1 MKRIIIIYIS
11 LCSLLNM
18 VANNFVPYRNVETTD
33 DGVIVT
39 YRFRGGIHQQDP
51 LYPNAKY
58 WKIPGFGLNEESGK
72 PSTLSRW
79 DSFAIPNGANVSV
92 EVLECEYTD
101 TAFVL
106 APARH
111 ALFNNDTIG
120 YTLDNVPPITAY
132 AGFYPTDIIEMSGIT
147 NYRGQDIQRIEVH
160 PIQYSHT
167 NGIVRNYSLI
177 KYRIYFDRTNSRS
190 INPSNVKISPT
201 DPIINNMVLNPTD
214 IIKPQPVARTYTEGG
229 AAIED
234 NRDYLIVSVP
244 KYEEAVN
251 NFAEWK
257 RKMGYRVHVVMEDAY
272 SSAYLK
278 AIIQNLYNQN
288 GVNLDY
294 LLIVGDANDVKASDY
309 KEKVIND
316 ETHNYVTDLYYG
328 YANNG
333 LIDSFKISRG
343 RIPVKSNDEASVIF
357 NKIIQYEQN
366 PTTNSTFYS
375 TGLHCSYFQDE
386 DNNSGGYEDR
396 RFVLTSE
403 EILNYMEQYIGK
415 NIRRVYTTE
424 TTVYPRYWNNDLFS
438 FGGALPDY
446 LKKPFFTW
454 DGENSDVI
462 SHINNGCFY
471 VLHRGHGSIYS
482 WGKYYEGNESIFDDD
497 DILSLNNG
505 SKLPVVF
512 SISCL
517 TGKFN
522 HIRDCFAE
530 TFLKKENGGC
540 VGIIAASET
549 SLSGYNDALSEMMF
563 DAIWPSNVLR
573 IDMPEFGSDL
583 REDVAEPVYE
593 LGKILDM
600 GMAHLWEIGGYLNR
614 MYTRELFHCFGD
626 PSMKIRTEVPQK
638 FLPTIRRT
646 NGVISVNANCDSTR
660 ISFYTPAT
668 KQVDSYFGRTINYS
682 TTADSVIVC
691 IDKHNYIPFIVN
703 CDKNVYV
710 QNENIND
717 ERTYVGENILIG
729 KNVTTLKEQG
739 EVIIQNAN
747 VKFQG
752 KEVILQSGTTIT
764 NSNVEIN
771 TDN

>member
-1 MKRIIIIYIS
+1 MKRIIIIHML
-11 LCSLLNM
+11 LCSLLSM
-18 VANNFVPYRNVETTD
+18 VANDFIPYRNVETTD
-33 DGVIVT
+33 NGVIVT

-132 AGFYPTDIIEMSGIT
+132 TGFYPTDIIEMSGIT

-167 NGIVRNYSLI
+167 DGIVRSYSMI
-177 KYRIYFDRTNSRS
+177 KYRVNFNRINSRS
-190 INPSNVKISPT
+190 INNQNIKISPT

-214 IIKPQPVARTYTEGG
+214 IIKPQPIARTYTKGS
-229 AAIED
+229 AIED

-251 NFAEWK
+251 EFAEWK
-257 RKMGYRVHVVMEDAY
+257 RKLGYRVHVVMENAY
-272 SSAYLK
+272 SSAYIK

-294 LLIVGDANDVKASDY
+294 LLIVGDSHDVSASYDGEKINGEDTYYY
-309 KEKVIND
+309 K
-316 ETHNYVTDLYYG
+316 TDLYYG
-328 YANNG
+328 FTMNNG
-333 LIDSFKISRG
+333 VDSFKISRG
-343 RIPVKSNDEASVIF
+343 RIPVKSNDEATIIF
-357 NKIIQYEQN
+357 NKIIQYERN
-366 PTTNSTFYS
+366 PVTDPQFYN
-375 TGLHCSYFQDE
+375 TGLHCAYFQD
-386 DNNSGGYEDR
+386 DNYDGYADR
-396 RFVLTSE
+396 RFAQTSE
-403 EILNYMEQYIGK
+403 EVLNYMEEHIKK
-415 NIRRVYTTE
+415 NVNRVYFTKTS
-424 TTVYPRYWNNDLFS
+424 VNPRHWNNGLYS
-438 FGGALPDY
+438 FGEEVPDY
-446 LKKPFFTW
+446 LKKPAFAW
-454 DGENSDVI
+454 DGNYSDI
-462 SHINNGCFY
+462 ITHIDNGCFY
-471 VLHRGHGSIYS
+471 VFLEDHGSIRS
-482 WGKYYEGNESIFDDD
+482 WSNPYFNCNHIS
-497 DILSLNNG
+497 SLNNG
-505 SKLPVVF
+505 VKLPIVF

-522 HIRDCFAE
+522 HGTDCFAE

-540 VGIIAASET
+540 VSIIAATET
-549 SLSGYNDALSEMMF
+549 SFLGYNEALAEMMF
-563 DAIWPSNVLR
+563 DAIWPSNILR
-573 IDMPEFGSDL
+573 IDMPEFGFDA
-583 REDVAEPVYE
+583 RKKVVEPVYE

-600 GMAHLWEIGGYLNR
+600 GLIYLWEIGGPQNR
-614 MYTRELFHCFGD
+614 LYTRELYHCFGD
-626 PSMKIRTEVPQK
+626 PSMMIRTEVPQK
-638 FLPTIRRT
+638 FSPTIRRT

-668 KQVDSYFGRTINYS
+668 NQVDSYFGRAIDYS

-717 ERTYVGENILIG
+717 ERTYVGENILVG
-729 KNVTTLKEQG
+729 KNVTTLKEGG

-752 KEVILQSGTTIT
+752 KEVILHSGTTIT

>member
-1 MKRIIIIYIS
+1 
-11 LCSLLNM
+11 M

-79 DSFAIPNGANVSV
+79 DSFAIPNGSNVSV

-132 AGFYPTDIIEMSGIT
+132 AGFYPTDIIEMSAIT
-147 NYRGQDIQRIEVH
+147 NYRGQDIQRIGVH
-160 PIQYSHT
+160 PIQYSYT

-177 KYRIYFDRTNSRS
+177 KYRINFDRTNSRS

-214 IIKPQPVARTYTEGG
+214 IIKSQPVARTYTEGG

-257 RKMGYRVHVVMEDAY
+257 RKMGYRVHVVMENAY

-294 LLIVGDANDVKASDY
+294 LLIVGDSHDVPASYDGEKINGEETYYY
-309 KEKVIND
+309 K
-316 ETHNYVTDLYYG
+316 TDLYYG
-328 YANNG
+328 FTTNDG
-333 LIDSFKISRG
+333 VDSFKMSRG
-343 RIPVKSNDEASVIF
+343 RIPVKNNDEATIIF
-357 NKIIQYEQN
+357 NKIIQYERN
-366 PTTNSTFYS
+366 PVTDPLFYN
-375 TGLHCSYFQDE
+375 TGLHCAYFQD
-386 DNNSGGYEDR
+386 DNYDGYADR
-396 RFVLTSE
+396 RFAQTSE
-403 EILNYMEQYIGK
+403 EVLNYMEEYIKK
-415 NIRRVYTTE
+415 NVNRVYFTKTS
-424 TTVYPRYWNNDLFS
+424 VNPRHWNNELYS
-438 FGGALPDY
+438 YGEEVPGY
-446 LKKPFFTW
+446 LKKPAFAW
-454 DGENSDVI
+454 DGNYSDI
-462 SHINNGCFY
+462 ITHIDNGCFY
-471 VLHRGHGSIYS
+471 VFLEDHGSVRS
-482 WGKYYEGNESIFDDD
+482 WSNPYFNCNHIS
-497 DILSLNNG
+497 SLNNG
-505 SKLPVVF
+505 VKLPIIF

-522 HIRDCFAE
+522 HGTDCFAE

-540 VGIIAASET
+540 VSIIAATET
-549 SLSGYNDALSEMMF
+549 SFLGYNEALAEMMF

-573 IDMPEFGSDL
+573 IDMPEYGFDA
-583 REDVAEPVYE
+583 RKKVVEPVYE

-600 GMAHLWEIGGYLNR
+600 GLTYLWEIGGPKNR
-614 MYTRELFHCFGD
+614 LYTRELYHCFGD
-626 PSMKIRTEVPQK
+626 PSMMIRTEVPQK
-638 FLPTIRRT
+638 FSPTIRRI

-752 KEVILQSGTTIT
+752 KEVILHSGTTIT

>member
-1 MKRIIIIYIS
+1 
-11 LCSLLNM
+11 M

-33 DGVIVT
+33 NGVIVT

-132 AGFYPTDIIEMSGIT
+132 TGFYPTDIIEMSGIT

-167 NGIVRNYSLI
+167 NGIVRNYSMI
-177 KYRIYFDRTNSRS
+177 KYRVNFDRTNSRS
-190 INPSNVKISPT
+190 INNQNIKISPT

-214 IIKPQPVARTYTEGG
+214 IIKPQPIARTYTEGS
-229 AAIED
+229 AIED

-294 LLIVGDANDVKASDY
+294 LLIVGDSHDVPASYDGEKINGEETYYY
-309 KEKVIND
+309 K
-316 ETHNYVTDLYYG
+316 TDLYYG
-328 YANNG
+328 FTTNNSV
-333 LIDSFKISRG
+333 DSFKMSRG
-343 RIPVKSNDEASVIF
+343 RIPVKSNDEATIIF
-357 NKIIQYEQN
+357 NKIIQYERN
-366 PTTNSTFYS
+366 PVTDPQFYN
-375 TGLHCSYFQDE
+375 TGLHCAYFQD
-386 DNNSGGYEDR
+386 DNYDGYADR
-396 RFVLTSE
+396 RFAQTSE
-403 EILNYMEQYIGK
+403 EVLNYMEEYIKK
-415 NIRRVYTTE
+415 NVNRVYFTKTS
-424 TTVYPRYWNNDLFS
+424 VNPRHWNNDLYS
-438 FGGALPDY
+438 YGEEVPDY
-446 LKKPFFTW
+446 LKKPAFAW
-454 DGENSDVI
+454 NGNYSDI
-462 SHINNGCFY
+462 ITHIDNGCFY
-471 VLHRGHGSIYS
+471 VFLEDHGNIRS
-482 WGKYYEGNESIFDDD
+482 WSNPYFNCNHIS
-497 DILSLNNG
+497 SLNNG
-505 SKLPVVF
+505 VKLPIVF

-522 HIRDCFAE
+522 HGTDCFAE

-540 VGIIAASET
+540 VSIIAATET
-549 SLSGYNDALSEMMF
+549 SFLGYNEALAEMMF

-573 IDMPEFGSDL
+573 IDMPEFGFDAIKK
-583 REDVAEPVYE
+583 VVEPVYE

-600 GMAHLWEIGGYLNR
+600 GLIYLWEIGGPQNR
-614 MYTRELFHCFGD
+614 LYTRELYHCFGD
-626 PSMKIRTEVPQK
+626 PSMMIRTEVPQK
-638 FLPTIRRT
+638 FSPTIRRT
-646 NGVISVNANCDSTR
+646 NGVISVNTNCDSTR

-691 IDKHNYIPFIVN
+691 IDKHNYIPFIVH

-752 KEVILQSGTTIT
+752 KEVILHSGTTIT

>member
-1 MKRIIIIYIS
+1 MKRIIIIHIL
-11 LCSLLNM
+11 LCLLLNIG
-18 VANNFVPYRNVETTD
+18 ANDFIPYRNVETVN

-79 DSFAIPNGANVSV
+79 DSFAIPNGANASV
-92 EVLECEYTD
+92 EMLECEYTD

-111 ALFNNDTIG
+111 ALFNSDTIG
-120 YTLDNVPPITAY
+120 YTLENVPPITAY
-132 AGFYPTDIIEMSGIT
+132 TGFYPADIVEMSGIT
-147 NYRGQDIQRIEVH
+147 NYRGQNIQRIEVH

-167 NGIVRNYSLI
+167 NGIVRNYSMI
-177 KYRIYFDRTNSRS
+177 KYKVNFDMTNSRGV
-190 INPSNVKISPT
+190 NVSNVKIGPT

-214 IIKPQPVARTYTEGG
+214 IIKPQPVTRAYTDGG
-229 AAIED
+229 AIED

-244 KYEEAVN
+244 KYEGAVN

-257 RKMGYRVHVVMEDAY
+257 RKMGYRVHVVMEENY
-272 SSAYLK
+272 GRTYLK
-278 AIIQNLYNQN
+278 SIIQDLYNQD

-294 LLIVGDANDVKASDY
+294 LLIVGEDYDVPASYNGEKENGEETYYY
-309 KEKVIND
+309 K
-316 ETHNYVTDLYYG
+316 TDLYYG
-328 YANNG
+328 FTRNDG
-333 LIDSFKISRG
+333 VDSFKISRG
-343 RIPVKSNDEASVIF
+343 RIPVKSNDEATIIF
-357 NKIIQYEQN
+357 NKIIQYERN
-366 PTTNSTFYS
+366 PVTDPQFYN
-375 TGLHCSYFQDE
+375 TGLHCAYFQD
-386 DNNSGGYEDR
+386 DNNDGYADR
-396 RFVLTSE
+396 RFAQTSE
-403 EILNYMEQYIGK
+403 EVLNYMEEYIKK
-415 NIRRVYTTE
+415 NVNRVYFAKTS
-424 TTVYPRYWNNDLFS
+424 VSPRYWNNDLFS
-438 FGGALPDY
+438 WGEEVPDY
-446 LKKPFFTW
+446 LKKPAFAW
-454 DGENSDVI
+454 NGNYSDI
-462 SHINNGCFY
+462 ITHIDNGCFY
-471 VLHRGHGSIYS
+471 VFLEDHGNIRS
-482 WGKYYEGNESIFDDD
+482 WSNPYFNCNHIS
-497 DILSLNNG
+497 SLNNG
-505 SKLPVVF
+505 AKLPIIF

-522 HIRDCFAE
+522 HGTDCFAE

-540 VGIIAASET
+540 VSIIAATEVSF
-549 SLSGYNDALSEMMF
+549 LGYNEALAEMMF
-563 DAIWPSNVLR
+563 DAIWPNNVLR
-573 IDMPEFGSDL
+573 IDMPEYGFDA
-583 REDVAEPVYE
+583 REKAVEPVYE

-600 GMAHLWEIGGYLNR
+600 GLMYLCEIGGKINR
-614 MYTRELFHCFGD
+614 LYTRELYHCFGD
-626 PSMKIRTEVPQK
+626 PSMMIRTEVPQK

-646 NGVISVNANCDSTR
+646 DGIISVNTNCDSTR

-668 KQVDSYFGRTINYS
+668 NQVDSYFGRTIDYP

-691 IDKHNYIPFIVN
+691 INKHNYIPFIVN
-703 CDKNVYV
+703 CDKNVYI

-717 ERTYVGENILIG
+717 ERTYVGENILVG

-747 VKFQG
+747 VKLQG

>member
-1 MKRIIIIYIS
+1 MKRTIIIYIS

-39 YRFRGGIHQQDP
+39 YRFRGGIYQQDP

-177 KYRIYFDRTNSRS
+177 KYRINFDRTNSRS
-190 INPSNVKISPT
+190 INPSNVKIGPT

-214 IIKPQPVARTYTEGG
+214 IIKPQPVTRAYTDGG
-229 AAIED
+229 AIED

-244 KYEEAVN
+244 KYEGAVN

-257 RKMGYRVHVVMEDAY
+257 RKMGYRVHVVMEENY
-272 SSAYLK
+272 GRTYLK
-278 AIIQNLYNQN
+278 SIIQDLYNQD

-294 LLIVGDANDVKASDY
+294 LLIVGEDYDVPASYNGEKENGEETYYY
-309 KEKVIND
+309 K
-316 ETHNYVTDLYYG
+316 TDLYYG
-328 YANNG
+328 FTRNDG
-333 LIDSFKISRG
+333 VDSFKISRG
-343 RIPVKSNDEASVIF
+343 RIPVKSNDEATIIF
-357 NKIIQYEQN
+357 NKIIQYERN
-366 PTTNSTFYS
+366 PVTDPQFYN
-375 TGLHCSYFQDE
+375 TGLHCAYFQD
-386 DNNSGGYEDR
+386 DNNDGYADR
-396 RFVLTSE
+396 RFAQTSE
-403 EILNYMEQYIGK
+403 EVLNYMEEYIKK
-415 NIRRVYTTE
+415 NVNRVYFAKTS
-424 TTVYPRYWNNDLFS
+424 VSPRYWNNDLFS
-438 FGGALPDY
+438 WGEEVPDY
-446 LKKPFFTW
+446 LKKPAFAW
-454 DGENSDVI
+454 NGNYSDI
-462 SHINNGCFY
+462 ITHIDNGCFY
-471 VLHRGHGSIYS
+471 VFLEDHGNIRS
-482 WGKYYEGNESIFDDD
+482 WSNPYFNCNHIS
-497 DILSLNNG
+497 SLNNG
-505 SKLPVVF
+505 AKLPIIF

-522 HIRDCFAE
+522 HGTDCFAE

-540 VGIIAASET
+540 VSIIAATEVSF
-549 SLSGYNDALSEMMF
+549 LGYNEALAEMMF
-563 DAIWPSNVLR
+563 DAIWPNNVLR
-573 IDMPEFGSDL
+573 IDMPEYGFDA
-583 REDVAEPVYE
+583 REKAVEPVYE

-600 GMAHLWEIGGYLNR
+600 GLMYLCEIGGKINR
-614 MYTRELFHCFGD
+614 LYTRELYHCFGD
-626 PSMKIRTEVPQK
+626 PSMMIRTEVPQK

-646 NGVISVNANCDSTR
+646 DGIISVNTNCDSTR

-668 KQVDSYFGRTINYS
+668 NQVDSYFGRTIDYP

-691 IDKHNYIPFIVN
+691 INKHNYIPFIVN
-703 CDKNVYV
+703 CDKNVYI

-717 ERTYVGENILIG
+717 ERTYVGENILVG

-747 VKFQG
+747 VKLQG

>member
-79 DSFAIPNGANVSV
+79 DSFAIPNGSNVSV

-132 AGFYPTDIIEMSGIT
+132 AGFYPTDIIEMSAIT
-147 NYRGQDIQRIEVH
+147 NYRGQDIQRIGVH
-160 PIQYSHT
+160 PIQYSYT

-177 KYRIYFDRTNSRS
+177 KYRINFDRTNSRS

-214 IIKPQPVARTYTEGG
+214 IIKSQPVARTYTEGG

-257 RKMGYRVHVVMEDAY
+257 RKMGYRVHVVMENAY

-294 LLIVGDANDVKASDY
+294 LLIVGDSHDVPASYDGEKINGEETYYY
-309 KEKVIND
+309 K
-316 ETHNYVTDLYYG
+316 TDLYYG
-328 YANNG
+328 FTTNDG
-333 LIDSFKISRG
+333 VDSFKMSRG
-343 RIPVKSNDEASVIF
+343 RIPVKNNDEATIIF
-357 NKIIQYEQN
+357 NKIIQYERN
-366 PTTNSTFYS
+366 PVTDPLFYN
-375 TGLHCSYFQDE
+375 TGLHCAYFQD
-386 DNNSGGYEDR
+386 DNYDGYADR
-396 RFVLTSE
+396 RFAQTSE
-403 EILNYMEQYIGK
+403 EVLNYMEEYIKK
-415 NIRRVYTTE
+415 NVNRVYFTKTS
-424 TTVYPRYWNNDLFS
+424 VNPRHWNNELYS
-438 FGGALPDY
+438 YGEEVPGY
-446 LKKPFFTW
+446 LKKPAFAW
-454 DGENSDVI
+454 DGNYSDI
-462 SHINNGCFY
+462 ITHIDNGCFY
-471 VLHRGHGSIYS
+471 VFLEDHGSVRS
-482 WGKYYEGNESIFDDD
+482 WSNPYFNCNHIS
-497 DILSLNNG
+497 SLNNG
-505 SKLPVVF
+505 VKLPIIF

-522 HIRDCFAE
+522 HGTDCFAE

-540 VGIIAASET
+540 VSIIAATET
-549 SLSGYNDALSEMMF
+549 SFLGYNEALAEMMF

-573 IDMPEFGSDL
+573 IDMPEYGFDA
-583 REDVAEPVYE
+583 RKKVVEPVYE

-600 GMAHLWEIGGYLNR
+600 GLTYLWEIGGPKNR
-614 MYTRELFHCFGD
+614 LYTRELYHCFGD
-626 PSMKIRTEVPQK
+626 PSMMIRTEVPQK
-638 FLPTIRRT
+638 FSPTIRRI

-752 KEVILQSGTTIT
+752 KEVILHSGTTIT

>member
-1 MKRIIIIYIS
+1 MKRIIITYI
-11 LCSLLNM
+11 LLYSLLNM
-18 VANNFVPYRNVETTD
+18 VANNFVPYRNVETTG

-58 WKIPGFGLNEESGK
+58 WKVPGFGLNEESGK

-132 AGFYPTDIIEMSGIT
+132 TGFYPTDIIEMSGIT

-177 KYRIYFDRTNSRS
+177 KYRVNFDRTNSRNVNS
-190 INPSNVKISPT
+190 SNVKISPT
-201 DPIINNMVLNPTD
+201 DPIVNNLVLNPTD
-214 IIKPQPVARTYTEGG
+214 IVKSQPAARSNTEDS
-229 AAIED
+229 AIED

-251 NFAEWK
+251 EFAEWK
-257 RKMGYRVHVVMEDAY
+257 RILGYRVHVIMEDSY
-272 SSAYLK
+272 GKSYLK
-278 AIIQNLYNQN
+278 SIIQNLYNQDD
-288 GVNLDY
+288 VNLCY
-294 LLIVGDANDVKASDY
+294 LLIVGNKNGVVASYKGTKITANRTYDY
-309 KEKVIND
+309 WS
-316 ETHNYVTDLYYG
+316 DLYYG
-328 YANNG
+328 YTNDG
-333 LIDSFKISRG
+333 DIDSFMISRG
-343 RIPVKSNDEASVIF
+343 RILVSNNSEAKVVL

-366 PTTNSTFYS
+366 PTTDSAFYN

-386 DNNSGGYEDR
+386 NFDGYEDR
-396 RFVLTSE
+396 RFVQTSE
-403 EILNYMEQYIGK
+403 EILNYMETYIEK
-415 NIRRVYTTE
+415 NIKRVYTTE
-424 TTVYPRYWNNDLFS
+424 SFVTPRYWNNDDYS
-438 FGGALPDY
+438 YGETLPDY
-446 LKKPFFTW
+446 LKKPTFAW
-454 DGENSDVI
+454 AGNSVDI
-462 SHINNGCFY
+462 ESHINSGCFY
-471 VLHRGHGSIYS
+471 ILRRGHGDVLGWDKPSF
-482 WGKYYEGNESIFDDD
+482 KNMNVA
-497 DILSLNNG
+497 SLNNN

-512 SISCL
+512 SICCKTGNFYSSKRCL
-517 TGKFN
+517 
-522 HIRDCFAE
+522 AE
-530 TFLKKENGGC
+530 ILLKKENGGC
-540 VGIIAASET
+540 VGIIAATENT
-549 SLSGYNDALSEMMF
+549 FSGYNDVLSEVMF
-563 DAIWPSNVLR
+563 DSMWPDTVLR
-573 IDMPEFGSDL
+573 ITMPF
-583 REDVAEPVYE
+583 YE
-593 LGKILDM
+593 GLVDNRSIVRPIYEIGNVLDM
-600 GMAHLWEIGGYLNR
+600 GMYYMDEIKTGISPTRL
-614 MYTRELFHCFGD
+614 YTRELFHCFGD

-638 FLPTIRRT
+638 FSPIIKRT

-668 KQVDSYFGRTINYS
+668 KQVDSYLGRAIDYS

-703 CDKNVYV
+703 CNKNVYV

-729 KNVTTLKEQG
+729 KNVTTLKGQG

-747 VKFQG
+747 VKLQG

-771 TDN
+771 TNN